1 MRRLLC
7 PRASQKHFAALVF
20 PLFIPLG
27 AICRS
32 KRAQNGINNISAG
45 RLAAKTLVDRG
56 YKRVGFLGGPRTA
69 TSTQDRE
76 KGFLTEL
83 GNHPNIEFT
92 TSFAEDY
99 SFKAGRDEMLRLLK
113 EGDPAEAYF
122 CGDDV
127 LSIGVLSAIRDMN
140 LKVPEDIG
148 IIGLNDMDMAS
159 WANIDLTTIHNPL
172 KDIIRKSI
180 DLVTALVEDE
190 TIKPEA
196 HLFECSVV
204 ERGTLRPLP

>member
-1 MRRLLC
+1 MLASTTFLPAGSQQKRWSIGATNVLVSLAGRARRPRPKTGRRL
-7 PRASQKHFAALVF
+7 
-20 PLFIPLG
+20 
-27 AICRS
+27 
-32 KRAQNGINNISAG
+32 
-45 RLAAKTLVDRG
+45 
-56 YKRVGFLGGPRTA
+56 
-69 TSTQDRE
+69 
-76 KGFLTEL
+76 LTEL